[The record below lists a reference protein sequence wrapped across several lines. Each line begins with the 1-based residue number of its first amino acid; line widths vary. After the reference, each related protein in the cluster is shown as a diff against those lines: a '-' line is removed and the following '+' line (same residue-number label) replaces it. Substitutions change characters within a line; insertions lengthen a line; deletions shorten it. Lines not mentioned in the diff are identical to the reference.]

1 MNWWKKYRFTFNF
14 LAIAVL
20 LEVLWCFVAWLW
32 MPRFFA
38 AGLVMTLALPTVGL
52 VYMLLPEEKRALCT
66 EQDLKLLNLIARIA
80 FGITALFAAFVLS
93 GMHWHLPQSFL
104 DRLLYVYLAQFL
116 LHVFAVISFSGLAVL
131 PPKGYR
137 KKPALLLLGIY
148 LVSTFMQI
156 LVLQAIATTYA

>member
-38 AGLVMTLALPTVGL
+38 AGLVMTLALPTAGL

-66 EQDLKLLNLIARIA
+66 EKDLKVLNLIARIA

>member
-1 MNWWKKYRFTFNF
+1 M
-14 LAIAVL
+14 
-20 LEVLWCFVAWLW
+20 
-32 MPRFFA
+32 
-38 AGLVMTLALPTVGL
+38 PTVGL

-66 EQDLKLLNLIARIA
+66 EKDLKVLNLIARIA

>member
-38 AGLVMTLALPTVGL
+38 AGLIMTLALPAVGL

-66 EQDLKLLNLIARIA
+66 EKDLKVLNLIARIA
-80 FGITALFAAFVLS
+80 FGITALFAAFILS
-93 GMHWHLPQSFL
+93 GMHLHLPQSFL

-116 LHVFAVISFSGLAVL
+116 LHVFAVISFSGLTVL

-137 KKPALLLLGIY
+137 KKPAFLLLGIY
-148 LVSTFMQI
+148 LVSTFMQM

>member
-66 EQDLKLLNLIARIA
+66 EKDLKLLNLIARIA

-156 LVLQAIATTYA
+156 LVLQAIATIYA

>member
-38 AGLVMTLALPTVGL
+38 AGLVMTLALPTAGL

-66 EQDLKLLNLIARIA
+66 EKDLTVLNLIARIA

-93 GMHWHLPQSFL
+93 GMHLHLPQSFL

>member
-38 AGLVMTLALPTVGL
+38 AGLVMTLALPAVGL
-52 VYMLLPEEKRALCT
+52 VYLLLPEEKRALCT
-66 EQDLKLLNLIARIA
+66 EKDLKVLNLIARIA
-80 FGITALFAAFVLS
+80 FGITALSACFVLS
-93 GMHWHLPQSFL
+93 GMHLHLPQSFL

-137 KKPALLLLGIY
+137 QKPALLLLGIY
-148 LVSTFMQI
+148 LVSTLMQI
-156 LVLQAIATTYA
+156 LVFPEVLMLYA

>member
-38 AGLVMTLALPTVGL
+38 AGLVMTLALPPVGL

-66 EQDLKLLNLIARIA
+66 EKDLKVLNLIARIA